1 MNDLLNA
8 DVLNW
13 LLSIFNMAFSIGESA
28 PFQTLLT
35 FIWLLLGF

>member
-1 MNDLLNA
+1 MNELLNA

-13 LLSIFNMAFSIGESA
+13 LLSIFNMAFPIGESLQ
-28 PFQTLLT
+28 FQTLLT